1 MNAKVFN
8 LMSGVDESRF
18 FLGINQVSVNVDWM
32 KVYVIQRKNG
42 IVIKLGVMI
51 VVYVKKIICGILAH
65 VTVIVKN
72 HVKLMNI

>member
-1 MNAKVFN
+1 MNAKVFS
-8 LMSGVDESRF
+8 LMSGVNESRF
-18 FLGINQVSVNVDWM
+18 LLGMNQVSVNVNWM

-42 IVIKLGVMI
+42 IVIKLGGMI
-51 VVYVKKIICGILAH
+51 VVYIKIIICGILAH